1 MTKWKHKTDLG
12 WMMARQECL
21 TATDIKDLLP
31 VTKTGRKRTVTDD
44 AYIGVLAH
52 KLCVLTEDD
61 CMSYGL
67 AARGHILEPYAV
79 DLYNTLAMGKEDK
92 LHHWDDA
99 TIVRKPFIK
108 YSLGFSP
115 DALDIPQPPNVGGY
129 LLSIDNVKHIGE
141 VKSYSSSKHLVC
153 ANTPKDDL
161 EERWQV
167 ATAMAVCPSI
177 EQADLLFYNPSMPK
191 DMMYV
196 VEYSRSDLVDEIDTV
211 LEVEDNWLT
220 FLDNYTALPTASTR
234 VIGGPLE
241 QDIIAKSIE
250 MYGSPVCMACML
262 KKAKAEKGGK
272 A

>member
-31 VTKTGRKRTVTDD
+31 VTKTGRKRTVTED

-99 TIVRKPFIK
+99 TIVRKPFVK

-129 LLSIDNVKHIGE
+129 MLSVDNVKHIGE
-141 VKSYSSSKHLVC
+141 VKSYSSSKHLIC
-153 ANTPKDDL
+153 ANTPKEDL

-191 DMMYV
+191 DMLYV
-196 VEYSRSDLVDEIDTV
+196 VEYSRSDLAGEIDTV

-220 FLDNYTALPTASTR
+220 FLNNYTAPRPTTSTR
-234 VIGGPLE
+234 VVGGPLE
-241 QDIIAKSIE
+241 QDIIAKIMKDEELNPEGERSV
-250 MYGSPVCMACML
+250 MT
-262 KKAKAEKGGK
+262 
-272 A
+272 